1 MRPFPAAIA
10 RPMNFLPLAVVQ
22 RATAAM
28 LAQIMKR
35 HPDLFGRLGE
45 HCNKRFTFLP
55 VDLPFAFMVEPARPA
70 ITVSRKGRLPKA
82 DAAVEGPL
90 FMLLALMEGRQDADA
105 LFFSRDLS
113 VTGDMEATLALRNAL
128 DDSGIDLPRDLGSFA
143 GPFAPVVTGLANR
156 LRGHVLSETRGGEAW
171 N

>member
-1 MRPFPAAIA
+1 MRSFPAAIA

-35 HPDLFGRLGE
+35 HPDMFVRLGE
-45 HCNKRFTFLP
+45 HRGKRYAFLP
-55 VDLPFAFMVEPARPA
+55 VDLPFAFMVEPAGRA
-70 ITVSRKGRLPKA
+70 ITVSRKARLAKA

-113 VTGDMEATLALRNAL
+113 VTGDMEAMLALRNAL
-128 DDSGIDLPRDLGSFA
+128 DDSAIDLPRELGALA
-143 GPFAPVVTGLANR
+143 GPFSPLVAGTARYIRTKALEGR
-156 LRGHVLSETRGGEAW
+156 DTTW

>member
-10 RPMNFLPLAVVQ
+10 TPMNFLPLALVQ

-28 LAQIMKR
+28 LAQIVKR
-35 HPDLFGRLGE
+35 HPDVFGRLGE
-45 HCNKRFTFLP
+45 HRHKRYGFRP
-55 VDLPFAFMVEPARPA
+55 VDLPFNFMVEPARPA
-70 ITVSRKGRLPKA
+70 ITVSRKGRLPKV

-90 FMLLALMEGRQDADA
+90 FMLLTLMEGRQDADA
-105 LFFSRDLS
+105 LFFSRDLG
-113 VTGDMEATLALRNAL
+113 VTGDMEAMLALRNAL
-128 DDSGIDLPRDLGSFA
+128 DDSGIDLPRDLGAFA
-143 GPFAPVVTGLANR
+143 GPFAPVITGLANR

>member
-10 RPMNFLPLAVVQ
+10 RPMNFLPIPVLQ

-45 HCNKRFTFLP
+45 HCSKRFAFLP

-70 ITVSRKGRLPKA
+70 ITVSRKGRPPKV

-113 VTGDMEATLALRNAL
+113 VTGDMEAMLALRNAL
-128 DDSGIDLPRDLGSFA
+128 DDSGIDLPCDLGAFA

-156 LRGHVLSETRGGEAW
+156 LRGHVLSETRGGDTW
-171 N
+171 S